1 MASPAKAV
9 PTGFHT
15 VTPTIVVNDAAKA
28 IEFYKKAFGAQEI
41 SRFLGPDGKT
51 IMHAEIRIGDS
62 PVMLSDE
69 MPDMNVRSPKAYN
82 GPPPARLWLYLDNV
96 DAAWKRALDAGAQ
109 ERMALSD
116 QFWGD
121 RMGQLE
127 DPYGHL
133 WSMAQRVREMTP
145 QEMDKAGKEF
155 FAQMAGQRR

>member
-1 MASPAKAV
+1 MANPAKAV

-41 SRFLGPDGKT
+41 SRFVGPDGKT

-82 GPPPARLWLYLDNV
+82 GPPPARLWLLP
-96 DAAWKRALDAGAQ
+96 R
-109 ERMALSD
+109 
-116 QFWGD
+116 
-121 RMGQLE
+121 
-127 DPYGHL
+127 
-133 WSMAQRVREMTP
+133 
-145 QEMDKAGKEF
+145 
-155 FAQMAGQRR
+155 QRRCGVEAGHRSGGPGAHGSERSVLG